1 MLGVLG
7 GMGPLA
13 TADFYGK
20 LIALTPAAHDQ
31 EHVPVVIYAVP
42 QVPDRTAALLYGGV
56 SPLPALRAGLHA
68 LLSAGAQAI
77 AIPCHTAHA
86 WYDELAAESPVP
98 ILHIADAA
106 AVAAMR
112 LAGQGARLG
121 LIATAGTLAAGF
133 YPRRLAA
140 RGFECVAP
148 TEAEMRDL
156 VMPGIGKVKGGAIDE
171 GGRMVERVV
180 GALLERGAGA
190 VVLACTETPLALDRI
205 QSGLRA
211 RCVDATAA
219 LAEACVAWWD
229 RAHRPEPASRGL
241 DKPPGTA

>member
-13 TADFYGK
+13 TADFYEK
-20 LIALTPAAHDQ
+20 LIAQTPATRDQ

-42 QVPDRTAALLYGGV
+42 QVPDRTAALLDGGA
-56 SPLPALRAGLHA
+56 SPLPALHAGVRTLVG
-68 LLSAGAQAI
+68 AGARTI

-86 WYDELAAESPVP
+86 WYDELAAASPVP
-98 ILHIADAA
+98 IIHIADAA
-106 AVAAMR
+106 AAAALKIAR
-112 LAGQGARLG
+112 PGARLG
-121 LIATAGTLAAGF
+121 LIATAGTFAAGF

-140 RGFECVAP
+140 HGFECTAP
-148 TEAEMRDL
+148 TDTEMRDL
-156 VMPGIGKVKGGAIDE
+156 VTPGIGKVKAGAVEE

-190 VVLACTETPLALDRI
+190 VVLACTETPVALDRI
-205 QSGLRA
+205 QSGFRA

-219 LAEACVAWWD
+219 LAKACVAWWTNAAG
-229 RAHRPEPASRGL
+229 R
-241 DKPPGTA
+241 